1 MTALLPLL
9 DFVVEVGLDPVEL
22 VLQGSV
28 PAQEGL
34 PFLGLLVSH
43 AFDVI
48 KLGCKLDLDLLEHAL
63 VAEDLLQPGGDDK
76 TAPIRYRFWKISISS
91 FNRCQVLIN
100 EVQFNI

>member
-1 MTALLPLL
+1 MTALLSLL
-9 DFVVEVGLDPVEL
+9 DFVVEVGLDAVEL

-63 VAEDLLQPGGDDK
+63 VAKDLLQPGGDYK
-76 TAPIRYRFWKISISS
+76 TTPIRCLFWEITIVS
-91 FNRCQVLIN
+91 FNTYQVLIN
-100 EVQFNI
+100 ELQLNI